1 MVQRLREQIDLPG
14 TVGQGTAS
22 ISSNTQLTVSPAP
35 GDTTPTSALHCNFT
49 HMYKPKH
56 KYQHIH
62 IVIKIKHHF
71 I

>member
-1 MVQRLREQIDLPG
+1 MNQRLKEQIDLPG
-14 TVGQGTAS
+14 TVGQGSPST
-22 ISSNTQLTVSPAP
+22 SSNSQLTVSPALR
-35 GDTTPTSALHCNFT
+35 DLTPTSALHSNFT

-62 IVIKIKHHF
+62 IVIKIKYYF